1 MKLAEARLNR
11 LSDIF
16 MDIGQVCLGSVVIPF
31 IISRF
36 SIIGIITGL
45 IFSFAF
51 WTGSILL
58 VKVKKYE

>member
-1 MKLAEARLNR
+1 MKLLEARLNR

-31 IISRF
+31 IINKF

-45 IFSFAF
+45 IFSFVF
-51 WTGSILL
+51 WTASILL
-58 VKVKKYE
+58 VRVEKYD